1 MTRASHILVVD
12 DNEMN
17 RDMLSR
23 RLQRE
28 GYSTETADSGQ
39 KVLEMLRNAPH
50 RYDVVLLDIMMPGMN
65 GYEVLEHLKADA
77 KLQHIPVIVVSALD
91 EMDSVVRCIELGA
104 EDYLHKPV
112 NPVLL
117 HARLRPTLERKHS
130 RDTER
135 RYLKRIEAEKRRA
148 DELLNV
154 VIPIGIGLSAERN
167 FNQLLELI
175 VLQAMRLANADGGT
189 LYLRD
194 DDRLIFEIVRND
206 SLSIAMGGT
215 TRNPISFPAL
225 QLHGEDGVS
234 NEANIA
240 TYCTLHNA
248 LVSIPDAYETEDFDF
263 SGTRAFDQRTG
274 YRTTSVLALPLQNPR
289 GDVIGVLQLIN
300 AHDAESNDIIPF
312 DVHTHELSQSLALLA
327 ASALEA
333 SMRESQLRKE
343 IEELRIVIDEQR
355 KMRSVEEITDSEYF
369 RDLQGRVNDMR
380 KKRPPT
386 SQ

>member
-1 MTRASHILVVD
+1 MTRVSHILVVD

-28 GYSTETADSGQ
+28 GYSAEVADGGQ
-39 KVLEMLRNAPH
+39 KALAMLRNAPH
-50 RYDVVLLDIMMPGMN
+50 GYDVVLLDIMMPGMN

-135 RYLKRIEAEKRRA
+135 SYLKRIEAEKHRA

-154 VIPIGIGLSAERN
+154 VIPIGISLSAARN

-194 DDRLIFEIVRND
+194 EDRLIFEIVRND
-206 SLSIAMGGT
+206 SLNIAMGGT
-215 TRNPISFPAL
+215 TDNPISFPAL
-225 QLHGEDGVS
+225 QLHDENGAS

-240 TYCTLHNA
+240 TYCALHNT
-248 LVSIPDAYETEDFDF
+248 LVSIPDAYEADDFDF

-312 DVHTHELSQSLALLA
+312 DGHTHELSQSLALLA

-343 IEELRIVIDEQR
+343 IEELRIVIDEVR

-369 RDLQGRVNDMR
+369 RDLQGKVHDLR